1 MIERICWLALMLLHM
16 PPALALVRPAQLTA
30 MYGVDP
36 ASGTFALMQHRA
48 ALFCVVAVICG
59 WAALRPEVRPLASVT
74 VAISMISFLTIWWAA
89 GMPVQLRVIAL
100 ADLAGVPV
108 LLLAAWLAWR
118 GQSA

>member
-1 MIERICWLALMLLHM
+1 MIARLCWLALMLLHV
-16 PPALALVRPAQLTA
+16 PPALALVRPAQLVA

-59 WAALRPEVRPLASVT
+59 WAALRPEVRPLA
-74 VAISMISFLTIWWAA
+74 IWWAA

-100 ADLAGVPV
+100 ADLVGVPV
-108 LLLAAWLAWR
+108 LLLATWLALR

>member
-1 MIERICWLALMLLHM
+1 MIERICWLALMLLHV
-16 PPALALVRPAQLTA
+16 PPALALLRPAQLVA

-48 ALFCVVAVICG
+48 ALFCVVMVICG
-59 WAALRPEVRPLASVT
+59 WAALRPEVRPLASIT
-74 VAISMISFLTIWWAA
+74 VGISMIAFLTIWWVA
-89 GMPVQLRVIAL
+89 GMPAQLRIIAL

-108 LLLAAWLAWR
+108 LLLATWLALR

>member
-1 MIERICWLALMLLHM
+1 MIARLCWLALMLLHV
-16 PPALALVRPAQLTA
+16 PPALALVRPAQLVA

-59 WAALRPEVRPLASVT
+59 WAALRPDARPLAIVT
-74 VAISMISFLTIWWAA
+74 VGISMVSFLSVWWAA

-100 ADLAGVPV
+100 ADLVGVPV
-108 LLLAAWLAWR
+108 LLLATWLALR